1 MRSEIPQIEVITAIG
16 EADLEDYVSQ
26 LLFTQGWSIIFRAF
40 DSSALEEFMQKRSTE
55 LRTVIV
61 YTTEFPGFTSD
72 LIMRH
77 STTTTSFI
85 CLDGTPSTA
94 HEIMQKVR
102 GQLRLPMVHS
112 STPVISASHAS
123 PKIQES
129 MQKVILLTGS
139 CGAPGITLLGIALA
153 TEISKSRKVVFI
165 DADFR
170 NIPLG
175 QYFTSNDFAIHSL
188 APHEKPTKIPDSEP
202 KEVIIVDVGVLPPLG
217 EVVNDRRWL
226 ALLHN
231 NLFDAAT
238 ALVYVTQTTKSSLM
252 QLDQFMKEFPIL
264 MKRVAPTY
272 VCINKGQ
279 SKELRQA
286 QFAFAQLVAGE
297 KQYQLAESLLHP
309 AGTGILDSLFA
320 PGNKGKKEIGSIAAS
335 LL

>member
-1 MRSEIPQIEVITAIG
+1 MRSEIPQIEVITAVG
-16 EADLEDYVSQ
+16 DADLEDYVSQ

-40 DSSALEEFMQKRSTE
+40 DAGALAEFIATRSTE

-61 YTTEFPGFTSD
+61 YTTELPGFTTD
-72 LIMRH
+72 LIMKH

-102 GQLRLPMVHS
+102 GQLRLPMMHT
-112 STPVISASHAS
+112 STPVISTSHAS

-129 MQKVILLTGS
+129 AQIVIVVTGS
-139 CGAPGITLLGIALA
+139 SGAPGITLLATALA
-153 TEISKSRKVVFI
+153 SEISKSRKVLFI

-170 NIPLG
+170 NIPLS
-175 QYFTSNDFAIHSL
+175 QYFSTNDFSIQSL
-188 APHEKPTKIPDSEP
+188 ASHEKPTKIPESDP
-202 KEVIIVDVGVLPPLG
+202 KEVVIIDVGVLPPLG

-231 NLFDAAT
+231 NIFDVVT

-272 VCINKGQ
+272 VCISKGQ

-286 QFAFAQLVAGE
+286 QSAFTHLVAGE
-297 KQYQLAESLLHP
+297 KQYQLPESFLHP
-309 AGTGILDSLFA
+309 VGSSVLDTLFA
-320 PGNKGKKEIGSIAAS
+320 SGNKGKKEIGIIATS